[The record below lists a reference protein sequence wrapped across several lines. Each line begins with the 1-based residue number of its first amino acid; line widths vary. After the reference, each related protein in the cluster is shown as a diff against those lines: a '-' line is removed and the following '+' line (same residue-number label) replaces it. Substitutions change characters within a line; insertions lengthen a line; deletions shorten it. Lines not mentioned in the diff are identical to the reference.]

1 MQRRRFLELTTL
13 SVTAVASTATAG
25 CTGSAG
31 AGGDPGTTTTTT
43 SPTTSTTKEDSG
55 PHNTTTVLP
64 CPQVRDVSV
73 HVCPGDDGG
82 PISVDR
88 STRKIPADGGVL
100 SITVTNTTDQT
111 VGLNPYAWAVHR
123 LDDKGHWQRVDERAH
138 IEPWE
143 ELEPGARKEWRVA
156 SDADYETDGSAI
168 ACPVDLD
175 PGTYGW
181 TVELKPE
188 SRDGRVAAAV
198 GFYVE

>member
-1 MQRRRFLELTTL
+1 MQRRRFLELTAL
-13 SVTAVASTATAG
+13 SSAVVTTTSLAG

-31 AGGDPGTTTTTT
+31 AGGGGGDGD
-43 SPTTSTTKEDSG
+43 PTTPTTDDSG
-55 PHNTTTVLP
+55 THPTTAVLP
-64 CPQVRDVSV
+64 CPDVRDVSTR
-73 HVCPGDDGG
+73 VCPGDDGG
-82 PISVDR
+82 PFSVDR

-100 SITVTNTTDQT
+100 SITVTNTSDQT

-143 ELEPGARKEWRVA
+143 ELEPGASKEWRVA

-188 SRDGRVAAAV
+188 RTDGRVAAAV